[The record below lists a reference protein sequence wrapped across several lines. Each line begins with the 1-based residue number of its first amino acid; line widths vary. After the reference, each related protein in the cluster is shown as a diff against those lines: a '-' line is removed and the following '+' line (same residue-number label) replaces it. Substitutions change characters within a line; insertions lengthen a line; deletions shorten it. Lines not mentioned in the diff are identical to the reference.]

1 MIIKRIHIILMIL
14 CLALSAGAQEA
25 TADDDCMPPLEKL
38 STQEQ
43 RSWREFLDAICK
55 DWKKQ
60 GPSGSNPALTF
71 KDLDDERIVVGADF
85 NLDDSA
91 AMRAAEQYD
100 WTRVMV
106 LYDAAKRWSDVFSV
120 VAKLGYHVV
129 LHVTFQPG
137 GKTQFYVYNNATLR
151 RIMSLESPVAA
162 AIYADAV
169 ARRKQVPF
177 PFGDGVTCTGISYC
191 NHLWTI
197 QLHSDEPLDKEYD
210 PYILCL
216 SYCADIVEEK
226 EFMRYIGMDGTTAR
240 FVTTA
245 KDLADTLTFE
255 FTPAQLLGDEP
266 AIDIDLV
273 GRRLA
278 QTTYASLPM
287 QTGNGTI
294 ENCTYDQDLKLLVF
308 TTLTDELTILNN
320 QGREEQ
326 FKILILNA
334 LMQNPEQKDFIEGMA
349 EIGLGMEFRM
359 QSRTTRRTSTIS
371 ISVDELRNYLIERQ

>member
-1 MIIKRIHIILMIL
+1 MMTKRILTILLML
-14 CLALSAGAQEA
+14 GMSLGVSAQEA

-38 STQEQ
+38 SVQEQ
-43 RSWREFLDAICK
+43 NSWREFLDAVCK
-55 DWKKQ
+55 DWKRQ

-71 KDLDDERIVVGADF
+71 KDLDNERIVIGAEY

-100 WTRVMV
+100 WTRVMA
-106 LYDAAKRWSDVFSV
+106 LYDAAKRWSDVFNV

-137 GKTQFYVYNNATLR
+137 GNTQYYVYNNVTLH

-169 ARRKQVPF
+169 TRRKQVPF
-177 PFGDGVTCTGISYC
+177 QFGDGVTCTGVSYC

-197 QLHSDEPLDKEYD
+197 QLHSDEPLDTEYD

-216 SYCADIVEEK
+216 TYCADIVEGK

-245 KDLADTLTFE
+245 KGLTDTLTFE
-255 FTPAQLLGDEP
+255 FTPAQLLGNEP

-326 FKILILNA
+326 FKNLILNA
-334 LMQNPEQKDFIEGMA
+334 LMQHPEQKDFIEGMA
-349 EIGLGMEFRM
+349 EIGLGMEFRI

-371 ISVDELRNYLIERQ
+371 ISTDELRNYLIERQ